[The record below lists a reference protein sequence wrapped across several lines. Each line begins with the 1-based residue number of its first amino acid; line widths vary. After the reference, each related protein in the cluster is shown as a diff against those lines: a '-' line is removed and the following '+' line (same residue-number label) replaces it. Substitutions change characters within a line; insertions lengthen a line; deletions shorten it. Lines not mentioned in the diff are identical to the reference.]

1 MNKQQ
6 CVSLTEIIHI
16 SSSAMATRKAF
27 FVILIALLISILVA
41 VPTRAQSIGVCY
53 GMLGNNLPQP
63 TAVVNLYRSNG
74 IGRMRLYDP
83 NQTALRAL
91 RNSNIQLIMDVPR
104 TELQSLASNPS
115 AAANWVQANVV
126 AFWPS
131 VSFRYIAVGNEL
143 IPGDAAAQYVLPA
156 MRNVQ
161 TALSSAGLQ
170 IKVSTAV
177 DTGVLGQSFPPSNG
191 AFSAAAQAYLA
202 PILQFLR
209 GNNAPLL
216 VNVYPYFSYADNP
229 SQISLAYAL
238 FTAGGVVVQDGQFG
252 YQNLF
257 DAQVDA
263 VYAALEKAG
272 AGSVVVVVSESG
284 WPSAGGFAASVNNA
298 RTYNQNLIRHVGRG
312 TPRRAGRAIEA
323 YLFAMFNENQKSPG
337 VEQNFGLFYP
347 NGQPVYPISFSQ
359 GAIDEVDGLAD
370 VRSVY

>member
-6 CVSLTEIIHI
+6 CISQTEIIHI
-16 SSSAMATRKAF
+16 SSSAMATRKTF
-27 FVILIALLISILVA
+27 FMILIALLVSILVA

-53 GMLGNNLPQP
+53 GMLGNDLPPP

-170 IKVSTAV
+170 VINKNLVPCMISVVVRLQFNCELMKALSQNQIKVSTAV

-216 VNVYPYFSYADNP
+216 FNVYPYFSYKADNP
-229 SQISLAYAL
+229 QISLDYAL
-238 FTAGGVVVQDGQFG
+238 FTANRRVVQDGQFG

-263 VYAALEKAG
+263 VYAALEKAR
-272 AGSVVVVVSESG
+272 ANVS
-284 WPSAGGFAASVNNA
+284 WC
-298 RTYNQNLIRHVGRG
+298 
-312 TPRRAGRAIEA
+312 RRAGGRRPED
-323 YLFAMFNENQKSPG
+323 
-337 VEQNFGLFYP
+337 
-347 NGQPVYPISFSQ
+347 SQ
-359 GAIDEVDGLAD
+359 RVLTTRGRTTKI
-370 VRSVY
+370 